1 MGFRWR
7 TALAGCSA
15 VLLSAGLALGGTAA
29 ASGSTKAPAA
39 GAPGAAVINL
49 SQARA
54 AAAPNI
60 RHGKIAGIMFPTT
73 KKLPLTAAAGCTE
86 PDCALP
92 YNGGSVQHSPHVY
105 LLFWGPNWS
114 SEGASASYLEDLF
127 QGLGVQPED
136 SWSTTTD
143 QYTDGS
149 GHPFFSGSVYMGAFS
164 DTSTPPTGVD
174 QSQLAAEADAF
185 ASTQGITD
193 LTNAQIVIATQSG
206 TCPQGFYAPTCN
218 GGTGNYCAWHS
229 NSNEPYTNLPYVLDA
244 GTGCG
249 ENFVNSGSAGINDG
263 FSIIGGHE
271 YAETITDPFPDSGWF
286 DGNDTVSGGEIG
298 DKCAWGGSLWGDSDP
313 IGNVTLSSG
322 TFAMQSLW
330 SNAESGCVMSTPQST
345 GDTVKVTSPGNR
357 KNVAGGKYSL
367 AIKGTSSGG
376 NPLTWSTTGL
386 PAGMTISASTGVISG
401 KFSTPATYTT
411 KVTAKD
417 TTGASG
423 SATFTWTVS
432 AATGTRIKGFN
443 SMCLDDAGAWET
455 VGNPVD
461 LYTCNGTA
469 AQKWSYSSSELHVFG
484 LCLSDTGGSGSKVS
498 ITKCTGA
505 ATESWTH
512 PSNGEYVLKSNGL
525 CLTDPGSSTTAGTVQ
540 VIRACKATAN
550 QKWSGT

>member
-1 MGFRWR
+1 M
-7 TALAGCSA
+7 
-15 VLLSAGLALGGTAA
+15 LSAGLALGGMAA
-29 ASGSTKAPAA
+29 ASASTHTVVAHAPNAT
-39 GAPGAAVINL
+39 VMNL
-49 SQARA
+49 ARARA
-54 AAAPNI
+54 AAVPHI
-60 RHGKIAGIMFPTT
+60 KHGKIAGVVPPVG
-73 KKLPLTAAAGCTE
+73 KKVKKAPAAGCTE
-86 PDCALP
+86 PNCNLL

-105 LLFWGPNWS
+105 LLFWGPAWGTDS
-114 SEGASASYLEDLF
+114 SQEATASYMEGF
-127 QGLGVQPED
+127 YRGLGAQPQD
-136 SWSTTTD
+136 NWSTTTD
-143 QYTDGS
+143 QYSDGT
-149 GHPFFSGSVYMGAFS
+149 GHPSFSGSVYEGAFQ

-185 ASTQGITD
+185 TSAHGITD
-193 LTNAQIVIATQSG
+193 TTDAQIVIATQSG
-206 TCPQGFYAPTCN
+206 TCPQGFYASIC
-218 GGTGNYCAWHS
+218 GGTGDYCAWHS
-229 NSNEPYTNLPYVLDA
+229 NSNESYTNLPYILDA

-249 ENFVNSGSAGINDG
+249 EDFINSNGTYDG
-263 FSIIGGHE
+263 VTMVGGHE
-271 YAETITDPFPDSGWF
+271 YAETITDPFPVSGWY

-298 DKCAWGGSLWGDSDP
+298 DKCAWAGENWGGSDP
-313 IGNVTLSSG
+313 DGNVTLSTGS
-322 TFAMQSLW
+322 FAMQSLW
-330 SNAESGCVMSTPQST
+330 SNAKTGCVMSTPQST
-345 GDTVKVTSPGNR
+345 GDTVTVTSPGNR

-376 NPLTWSTTGL
+376 HPLTWSATGL

-401 KFSTPATYTT
+401 KFSTAATYTS

-432 AATGTRIKGFN
+432 AATGTPIKGFN

-498 ITKCTGA
+498 ITNCKGA
-505 ATESWTH
+505 ATQTWTH

-525 CLTDPGSSTTAGTVQ
+525 CLTDPGSSKTAGTVQ
-540 VIRACKATAN
+540 QLAACKDTAN

>member
-1 MGFRWR
+1 M
-7 TALAGCSA
+7 
-15 VLLSAGLALGGTAA
+15 LSAGLALGGTTAA
-29 ASGSTKAPAA
+29 NAGTHTAA
-39 GAPGAAVINL
+39 GRAPNATVVNLAA
-49 SQARA
+49 ARA
-54 AAAPNI
+54 AAAPHI
-60 RHGKIAGIMFPTT
+60 KHGKITGVVPPVGRKVKQVRAT
-73 KKLPLTAAAGCTE
+73 GCTE
-86 PDCALP
+86 PNCNLL
-92 YNGGSVQHSPHVY
+92 YNGGLVQHSPHVY
-105 LLFWGPNWS
+105 LLLWGPAWGTDS
-114 SEGASASYLEDLF
+114 SQEATASYMESF
-127 QGLGVQPED
+127 YHGLGVQPQD
-136 SWSTTTD
+136 SWSSITD
-143 QYTDGS
+143 QYTDGT
-149 GHPFFSGSVYMGAFS
+149 GHPSFSGSVYEGVFQ

-185 ASTQGITD
+185 ASSRSITD
-193 LTNAQIVIATQSG
+193 TTDAQIVIATQSG
-206 TCPQGFYAPTCN
+206 TCPQGFYAPGCS
-218 GGTGNYCAWHS
+218 GGSGDYCAWHS
-229 NSNEPYTNLPYVLDA
+229 NSNEPYTNLPYILDA

-249 ENFVNSGSAGINDG
+249 EDFINSNGTYDG
-263 FSIIGGHE
+263 VTMVGGHE
-271 YAETITDPFPDSGWF
+271 YAETITDPFPVSGWY

-298 DKCAWGGSLWGDSDP
+298 DKCAWAGENWGGSDP
-313 IGNVTLSSG
+313 DGNVTLSTGS
-322 TFAMQSLW
+322 FAMQSLW
-330 SNAESGCVMSTPQST
+330 SNAKTGCVMSTPQST
-345 GDTVKVTSPGNR
+345 GDTVTVTSPGNR

-376 NPLTWSTTGL
+376 HPLTWSATGL

-401 KFSTPATYTT
+401 KFSTAATYTS

-432 AATGTRIKGFN
+432 AATGTPIKGFN

-498 ITKCTGA
+498 ITNCKGA
-505 ATESWTH
+505 ATQTWTH

-525 CLTDPGSSTTAGTVQ
+525 CLTDPGSSKTAGTVQ
-540 VIRACKATAN
+540 QLAACKDTAN

>member
-1 MGFRWR
+1 MEFRWR
-7 TALAGCSA
+7 TVLARGSA
-15 VLLSAGLALGGTAA
+15 ALLSAGLALGGTAA
-29 ASGSTKAPAA
+29 ASASTHAPAA
-39 GAPGAAVINL
+39 GAPGATVINL
-49 SQARA
+49 TQARA
-54 AAAPNI
+54 AATPHVK
-60 RHGKIAGIMFPTT
+60 HGKIAGIMFPTT
-73 KKLPLTAAAGCTE
+73 KKLHKTAAVGCTE
-86 PDCALP
+86 PDCNLLD
-92 YNGGSVQHSPHVY
+92 NGGSVQHSPHVY

-114 SEGASASYLEDLF
+114 SEGASATYLEHLF
-127 QGLGVQPED
+127 QGLGVQTQD

-143 QYTDGS
+143 QYTDSS

-164 DTSTPPTGVD
+164 DTSTPPTGVG
-174 QSQLAAEADAF
+174 QSQFAAEADAF

-218 GGTGNYCAWHS
+218 GGNGTYCAWHS
-229 NSNEPYTNLPYVLDA
+229 NSNEPYTNLPYLLDA

-249 ENFVNSGSAGINDG
+249 ENFVNSGSAGTNDG
-263 FSIIGGHE
+263 FSIVEGHE

-298 DKCAWGGSLWGDSDP
+298 DKCAWGGSQWGDSDP

-330 SNAESGCVMSTPQST
+330 SNAKTGCVMSTPQST
-345 GDTVKVTSPGNR
+345 DTVTVTSPGNR

-376 NPLTWSTTGL
+376 HPLAWSATGL

-401 KFSTPATYTT
+401 KFSTAATYTT

-417 TTGASG
+417 TAGASG
-423 SATFTWTVS
+423 SATFTWKVS
-432 AATGTRIKGFN
+432 AATGSPIKGFN

-498 ITKCTGA
+498 ITNCKGA
-505 ATESWTH
+505 ATETWTH

-525 CLTDPGSSTTAGTVQ
+525 CLTDPGSSKTAGTVQ
-540 VIRACKATAN
+540 VIRACRATAN